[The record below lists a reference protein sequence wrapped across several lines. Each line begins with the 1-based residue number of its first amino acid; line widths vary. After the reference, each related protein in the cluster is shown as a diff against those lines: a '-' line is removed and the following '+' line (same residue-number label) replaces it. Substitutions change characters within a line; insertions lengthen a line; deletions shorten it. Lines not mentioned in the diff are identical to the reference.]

1 MFFDQFTRLC
11 ADRGTTPEA
20 VAAALGLPPSFLPE
34 LRAGAYPSEQLSDR
48 IATYLGVDPEALADH
63 APLQAPCRISC
74 K

>member
-34 LRAGAYPSEQLSDR
+34 LRAGAYPSEQLSER
-48 IATYLGVDPEALADH
+48 IATYLGVDQEALADH
-63 APLQAPCRISC
+63 EHLQAPCRISC